1 MKPTVRL
8 KRRPLAPHLRIYRL
22 TMTMM
27 VSILHRLTGIAL
39 YLGTL
44 LLTWWLVAASW
55 SPEAYATFRSFIG
68 SPAGEIVLLGY
79 VWALLHHLLGG
90 LRHFVWDMGK
100 GFDLL
105 AANFMARATLIGSL
119 SLTAAIWVAGHLIGT
134 AT

>member
-1 MKPTVRL
+1 MKSTVRL
-8 KRRPLAPHLRIYRL
+8 QRRPLAPHLRIYRL
-22 TMTMM
+22 TMTMTM
-27 VSILHRLTGIAL
+27 SILHRLTGVAL

-44 LLTWWLVAASW
+44 LLAWWLVAAAW
-55 SPEAYATFRSFIG
+55 SPGAYAPFRSFIG

-100 GFDLL
+100 GFDLP
-105 AANFMARATLIGSL
+105 AANFMARAILIGSL
-119 SLTAAIWVAGHLIGT
+119 SLTAAIWAVGHLIGG

>member
-8 KRRPLAPHLRIYRL
+8 QRRPLAPHLRIYRL
-22 TMTMM
+22 TMTMTM
-27 VSILHRLTGIAL
+27 SILHRLTGIAL

-44 LLTWWLVAASW
+44 LLTWWLVSAAW
-55 SPEAYATFRSFIG
+55 SPGAYATFRLFIG
-68 SPAGEIVLLGY
+68 SSAGEIVLLGY

-100 GFDLL
+100 GFDLP
-105 AANFMARATLIGSL
+105 AANVMARATLIGSL
-119 SLTAAIWVAGHLIGT
+119 SLTAAIWVAGHLFGG